1 MKYALIVILTL
12 LTSSTYAFKETNDT
26 TSTDSEIENLKAKV
40 DSLEIALEKF
50 NIEMLE
56 RNPIISGKYISWG
69 KGLTFTVEY
78 PIASIDIGYT
88 FKIFRG
94 TTRLGIST
102 GYNYRHGIDEEK
114 TGLSGM
120 SKHFAHLKL
129 MAGTPVFFNLMSISA
144 GVSQLYALDDHS
156 ISDEKSILTCTK
168 LNFDFEFW
176 IQPELMLFFGLN
188 TFLYD
193 LIAENDTDLNYDIG
207 DYNSDTFKVG
217 VRYYLGSRKE
227 KRRSKKVEN

>member
-1 MKYALIVILTL
+1 MKYSIILLLIL
-12 LTSSTYAFKETNDT
+12 LASSSEAFKEAND
-26 TSTDSEIENLKAKV
+26 SLKSDSELTELKARI

-56 RNPIISGKYISWG
+56 RNPIISGKYLSWG
-69 KGLTFTVEY
+69 KGLTFTLEY

-94 TTRLGIST
+94 TTRLGVST

-114 TGLSGM
+114 NSLSGM

-129 MAGTPVFFNLMSISA
+129 MAGTPVFFNLMSVSA
-144 GVSQLYALDDHS
+144 GVSQLYALDDND
-156 ISDEKSILTCTK
+156 IDDEKSILTCTK

-176 IQPELMLFFGLN
+176 IQPELMLFLGLN
-188 TFLYD
+188 TYLYD
-193 LIAENDTDLNYDIG
+193 LITESNENTLWSDNIKE
-207 DYNSDTFKVG
+207 YNSDTFKVG
-217 VRYYLGSRKE
+217 IRYYLGSRNE
-227 KRRSKKVEN
+227 KRSDK